1 MKQEQTNHNYAIEMK
16 NLTKKFG
23 NFVAND
29 RISMKIKSGEI
40 HGLLGENGA
49 GKTTLMNML
58 SGILKPS
65 SGQILVNG
73 KEVHLNSAKDAT
85 NLGIGM
91 VHQHFMLVQNFTVLE
106 NIMLGIENTSL
117 FGILNRQEAKRKI
130 VNLSKKYGLKLDL
143 NAKIEDVSV
152 GMQQRVE
159 IIKVLYRNADILIFD
174 EPTAVLTLQEV
185 DELLETLKLLASE
198 GKAIILISHKLKELK
213 AVANK
218 TTIIR
223 RGKVIDTVDMKNTSP
238 EVLAEM
244 MVGRKIN
251 FQRER
256 KSVKTGKA
264 VLKITNLKVI
274 NEQKIVKVHDLNL
287 TIHAGEIV
295 GLAGIDGN
303 GQSELVKALT
313 GLKPIENGKV
323 LINDK
328 DLTGASPRKITHNGV
343 GHIPE
348 DRQRFGLILQMNL
361 VENASLQ
368 VYNQPPYSHGLFLEP
383 KAMVK
388 MTKEI
393 LSDYDVRYSDLSEN
407 VGALSG
413 GNQQKLIIARELSRN
428 PSLLIAVNPT
438 RGLDVGAVEFIHS
451 QILKAREMGNAIL
464 LISYELEEVQQLS
477 DRIAVIHDGTIV
489 GQAKNEDL
497 TESEIGLL
505 MAGEKLEN
513 KEEIIHAH

>member
-1 MKQEQTNHNYAIEMK
+1 MDLKQTKSTYAIEMK
-16 NLTKKFG
+16 SLSKSFG
-23 NFVAND
+23 DFVAND
-29 RISMKIKSGEI
+29 QISMQIKSGEI

-58 SGILKPS
+58 SGILQPT
-65 SGQILVNG
+65 SGQILVHG
-73 KEVHLNSAKDAT
+73 QEVHLNSAKDAT

-106 NIMLGIENTSL
+106 NIMLGVETTSHL
-117 FGILNRQEAKRKI
+117 GILNRREAKAKI
-130 VNLSKKYGLKLDL
+130 IDLSQKYGLKIDL

-159 IIKVLYRNADILIFD
+159 IMKVLYRDADILIFD
-174 EPTAVLTLQEV
+174 EPTAVLTPQEIA
-185 DELLETLKLLASE
+185 ELLDTLSLLASE

-213 AVANK
+213 AVAQK

-223 RGKVIDTVDMKNTSP
+223 RGKVIGTVDMTDTSP
-238 EVLAEM
+238 QKLAEM
-244 MVGRKIN
+244 MVGRKVS

-256 KSVKTGKA
+256 KTVDLGPE
-264 VLKITNLKVI
+264 VLKITNLKVLD
-274 NEQKIVKVHDLNL
+274 EQKVTKVHDFNL
-287 TIHAGEIV
+287 TLRGGEIV

-313 GLKPIENGKV
+313 GLKPVANGQV
-323 LINDK
+323 LINDH
-328 DLTGASPRKITHNGV
+328 DLTGASPRKITRSGV

-368 VYNQPPYSHGLFLEP
+368 VYSQPPYSHGLFLEQ
-383 KAMVK
+383 KAMLQ
-388 MTKEI
+388 MTQKI
-393 LSDYDVRYSDLSEN
+393 LTDYDVRYSELGES
-407 VGALSG
+407 VGSLSG
-413 GNQQKLIIARELSRN
+413 GNQQKLIVARELSRE

-438 RGLDVGAVEFIHS
+438 RGLDVGAVEFIHK
-451 QILKAREMGNAIL
+451 QILKARENGQAVL

-477 DRIAVIHDGTIV
+477 DRIAVIHNGTIV

-505 MAGEKLEN
+505 MAGEKLKN
-513 KEEIIHAH
+513 KEELVHAH